1 MDPLQL
7 QSPRTFIRGHKASAT
22 EGPGKCHDEVTTLGW
37 EAQAFFER
45 HSHLVL
51 KHWAAPK
58 NTTVSSWAAHWN
70 QNGSCR
76 MEETTDGLG
85 MGVGV
90 VVLER
95 LQGRDRI
102 WARSGWVGSFV

>member
-7 QSPRTFIRGHKASAT
+7 QSPRTFIRDHKASAT

-58 NTTVSSWAAHWN
+58 KHHCKLS
-70 QNGSCR
+70 GCP
-76 MEETTDGLG
+76 
-85 MGVGV
+85 
-90 VVLER
+90 LEPKWI
-95 LQGRDRI
+95 L
-102 WARSGWVGSFV
+102 